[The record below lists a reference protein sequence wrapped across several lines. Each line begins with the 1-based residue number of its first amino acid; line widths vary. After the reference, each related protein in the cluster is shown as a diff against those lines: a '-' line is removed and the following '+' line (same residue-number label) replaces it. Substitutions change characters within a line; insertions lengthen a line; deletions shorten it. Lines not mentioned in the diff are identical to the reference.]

1 MAKTFFNDPTGEE
14 HNGMPTFTW
23 GQAPRDV
30 YATRRQL
37 AARGLRKGGQD
48 VAAEMHCYIHGRE
61 RVVYLYRIDL
71 AKPQFAKTP
80 AKLAAVQTA
89 AKSRYRCDGPCGRRW
104 PELEYIPRFGTCNDC
119 RDGKYIAPAAPVET
133 CAELAVSSAEIE
145 RLIAQADTEAGSKE
159 RG

>member
-1 MAKTFFNDPTGEE
+1 MAFFNDPTGED

-23 GQAPRDV
+23 DMAPRDV

-37 AARGLRKGGQD
+37 AAMGLRKGGQD
-48 VAAEMHCYIHGRE
+48 VAAEIHCYIKGKF

-89 AKSRYRCDGPCGRRW
+89 AKSRYKCDGPCRRRW
-104 PELEYIPRFGTCNDC
+104 PEMEYIPRFGICNDC
-119 RDGKYIAPAAPVET
+119 RDSQYAPTPATRELEAA
-133 CAELAVSSAEIE
+133 A
-145 RLIAQADTEAGSKE
+145 
-159 RG
+159 